1 MKRLLSSDP
10 EGFDGPCGELLHRL
24 YSRRQEIKTRL
35 HQIEGNLLDGNLEG
49 TSEHNRW
56 VGNRCAPLIDDYVVV
71 FNSGGISRRRRV
83 WCDTSICWRWNW
95 RSNGTDITFTT
106 SRLGRQEILR
116 S

>member
-71 FNSGGISRRRRV
+71 FTVEEYREDGELERHVYLLAVELEKQRH
-83 WCDTSICWRWNW
+83 
-95 RSNGTDITFTT
+95 
-106 SRLGRQEILR
+106 
-116 S
+116 

>member
-83 WCDTSICWRWNW
+83 GATRLFAGG
-95 RSNGTDITFTT
+95 GTGEATALISLSPLPD
-106 SRLGRQEILR
+106 
-116 S
+116 